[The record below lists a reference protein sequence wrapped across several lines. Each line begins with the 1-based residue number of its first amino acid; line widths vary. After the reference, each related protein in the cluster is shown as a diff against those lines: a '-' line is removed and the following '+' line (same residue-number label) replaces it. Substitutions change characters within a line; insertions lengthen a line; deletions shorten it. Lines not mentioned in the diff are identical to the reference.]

1 MRPSCSCVVLYTC
14 THLTHQTIIGSRY
27 GHQAPPTRIEQLE
40 METIVDIAQSIGIP
54 GNNLLTEWYTLDM
67 NALPQQYVLSVRPSA
82 SLVATTCEFS
92 SHAALIYMLIS

>member
-1 MRPSCSCVVLYTC
+1 M
-14 THLTHQTIIGSRY
+14 
-27 GHQAPPTRIEQLE
+27 E